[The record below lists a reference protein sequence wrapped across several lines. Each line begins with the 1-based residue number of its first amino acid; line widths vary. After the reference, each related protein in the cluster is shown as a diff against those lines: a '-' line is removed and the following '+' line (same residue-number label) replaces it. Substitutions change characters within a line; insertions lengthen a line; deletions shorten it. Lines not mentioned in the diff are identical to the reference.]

1 MEKLKLKIKQ
11 KEKAVKMMSDEFAEC
26 VRLAE
31 EKNDMS
37 FLIIGNRLKR
47 KSNKTKEDIASLEET
62 IFRKI
67 EAYEL
72 NQFFIFLLSFLKNTL
87 FFFVS
92 TSG

>member
-72 NQFFIFLLSFLKNTL
+72 NQFFIFSLSFLKNTL